1 MWVQRPSFVGDEIGF
16 PHPVFA
22 VFGFARNI
30 KNKTQFFLNHIS
42 LVVFFDCP
50 PVSVGVPGGD
60 TRGGWNVTLVPADGY
75 PGLDMYPG
83 LRRRDLRI
91 EGVCSGV
98 NRGRGRNREISSPGG
113 NHGQERNRQVSFA
126 SP

>member
-60 TRGGWNVTLVPADGY
+60 TRGGWNVTLVPRTGTRDSTCT
-75 PGLDMYPG
+75 PG
-83 LRRRDLRI
+83 
-91 EGVCSGV
+91 
-98 NRGRGRNREISSPGG
+98 
-113 NHGQERNRQVSFA
+113 
-126 SP
+126 